1 MLEDALLALFAQAL
15 RCGSNNAIEGGLGRP
30 SAQLALVVTLSDRH
44 TSRTQD
50 VVGGGGV
57 EMEVG

>member
-1 MLEDALLALFAQAL
+1 MLWADALLGESTAT
-15 RCGSNNAIEGGLGRP
+15 GGTLGRP

-50 VVGGGGV
+50 VVGGDGV